1 VEFLISII
9 NLAARAIIFLVIIQV
24 LLSYFMD
31 PYHPLRQ
38 TIDNIL
44 EPIYVPIRKFLPQ
57 TGMFDFSPIILIIV
71 IQLLSW
77 LLIRLLS
84 AVY

>member
-1 VEFLISII
+1 VDLLITIISIGS
-9 NLAARAIIFLVIIQV
+9 RVIIFLVLIQV
-24 LLSYFMD
+24 LLSYFMA

-44 EPIYVPIRKFLPQ
+44 EPIYAPIRKYLPQ
-57 TGMFDFSPIILIIV
+57 TGMFDFSPIILIIAV
-71 IQLLSW
+71 QLLAW

-84 AVY
+84 TV

>member
-1 VEFLISII
+1 MEFLISII
-9 NLAARAIIFLVIIQV
+9 NLAPRAIIFLVIIQV

-44 EPIYVPIRKFLPQ
+44 EPIYVPIRKYLPQ

>member
-1 VEFLISII
+1 MEFVITVISIG
-9 NLAARAIIFLVIIQV
+9 ARAIIILVLVQV
-24 LLSYFMD
+24 LLSYFMA

-44 EPIYVPIRKFLPQ
+44 EPIYAPIRKYLPQ
-57 TGMFDFSPIILIIV
+57 TGMLDFSPIVLIIV
-71 IQLLSW
+71 VQLLSW

-84 AVY
+84 TV

>member
-1 VEFLISII
+1 MDLLITIISIGS
-9 NLAARAIIFLVIIQV
+9 RVIIFLVLIQV
-24 LLSYFMD
+24 LLSYFMA

-44 EPIYVPIRKFLPQ
+44 EPIYAPIRKYLPQ
-57 TGMFDFSPIILIIV
+57 TGMFDFSPIILIIAV
-71 IQLLSW
+71 QLLAW

-84 AVY
+84 TV

>member
-1 VEFLISII
+1 VEFVITVISIG
-9 NLAARAIIFLVIIQV
+9 ARAIIILVLVQV
-24 LLSYFMD
+24 LLSYFMA

-44 EPIYVPIRKFLPQ
+44 EPIYAPIRKYLPQ
-57 TGMFDFSPIILIIV
+57 TGMLDFSPIVLIIV
-71 IQLLSW
+71 VQLLSW

-84 AVY
+84 TV